1 MEGRMFAKVLATAAV
16 ACCLSGAALAQKL
29 TVASDVPVTLPGT
42 RELIVHSPSLNRDF
56 QIRISPPAGGPVQPG
71 ETYGAVYA
79 FDGNMYFGM
88 VRDTLSLMALE
99 QETWPAYTIAVGYDT
114 SKPVNVMA
122 QRAQDFLYAPAK
134 DDGNGKP
141 EGGGGEAFAKF
152 VLEELKPHIEAMLP
166 VDPNRSFAAGH
177 SYGGLFLSSLVARK
191 PDAFAGYIIGSPS
204 VWANAKL
211 LGEVEKTKGA
221 GRPIYLSVGEKEV
234 FGAINMVTD
243 AEKLLGALTAAG
255 FKVTHKVHGE
265 QTHVMEPNIM
275 FAEGLRVLLAKPK

>member
-1 MEGRMFAKVLATAAV
+1 MFAKVLATAAV

-29 TVASDVPVTLPGT
+29 TVTSDVPVTLPGT

-166 VDPNRSFAAGH
+166 V
-177 SYGGLFLSSLVARK
+177 
-191 PDAFAGYIIGSPS
+191 
-204 VWANAKL
+204 
-211 LGEVEKTKGA
+211 
-221 GRPIYLSVGEKEV
+221 
-234 FGAINMVTD
+234 
-243 AEKLLGALTAAG
+243 
-255 FKVTHKVHGE
+255 
-265 QTHVMEPNIM
+265 
-275 FAEGLRVLLAKPK
+275 